1 MTLRIRPS
9 PGFSLVEITLA
20 LGVASFC
27 LIALFGLLSVG
38 IQTNQSATSQT
49 ASTNIL
55 SAVFADMGA
64 TPKTTTTSAQ
74 FGITFGT
81 AKTLYFDS
89 EGTSTTAPTLTS
101 RYQLN
106 VTFPTSPSGSL
117 SPTFAYL
124 RVTWPA
130 QANPVNATGMTEIF
144 TAFDRHP

>member
-1 MTLRIRPS
+1 MTRRVHPS

-27 LIALFGLLSVG
+27 LIALFSLLSVG

-55 SAVFADMGA
+55 SAVFADMRA
-64 TPKTTTTSAQ
+64 TPKTTITSAQ

-81 AKTLYFDS
+81 ARTLFFDS
-89 EGTSTTAPTLTS
+89 EGAFTTVPSANS

-106 VTFPTSPSGSL
+106 VTFPTSPTGAL
-117 SPTFAYL
+117 SSTFSYL
-124 RVTWPA
+124 KVTWPA
-130 QANPVNATGMTEIF
+130 QANPANANGTTEMF
-144 TAFDRHP
+144 VAFDRHP